1 MRMKFN
7 SPHRFHGMIKICLP
21 KIVGLVLLSST
32 QISSGFSDP
41 YGISGGSYRGPG
53 FGSPGGSSLR
63 CGRNLVNLGDYKA
76 EVYDL
81 CGEPESIETHT
92 RLVGSKFR
100 FPNRTIDIQEYQEI
114 QVEEWIY
121 KFGSK
126 RFRQYLRFENGR
138 LVEIKSLDRSP

>member
-1 MRMKFN
+1 
-7 SPHRFHGMIKICLP
+7 MIKTDWACL
-21 KIVGLVLLSST
+21 LLFLSMT
-32 QISSGFSDP
+32 GISYGSAGP
-41 YGISGGSYRGPG
+41 YGNTGSYRGPG
-53 FGSPGGSSLR
+53 FGSPGGSSMR
-63 CGRNLVNLGDYKA
+63 CGRNLINIGDYKV

-81 CGEPESIETHT
+81 CGEPESISTHT
-92 RLVGSKFR
+92 KIIGSKFR
-100 FPNRTIDIQEYQEI
+100 FPHRTIDIQEYEEV